1 MQSAFTGIE
10 MGKRSV
16 VAHAQGLST
25 VGHNITNAATEGY
38 SRQRVEMSPY
48 EPIYVPGLN
57 REETAGQMG
66 QGVVT
71 ERISRAHDS
80 ILERRIVSQSSGK
93 GYWDVRDSY
102 ILMAEQVYNE
112 PSELSVRGLMDKF
125 WESWQDLSLHPEDN
139 ASRLAIIERGD
150 SLMDG
155 IHRRYEGLKDIRE
168 MLEQDIQVTVD
179 RVNNIT
185 SDIADLNREI
195 IKVKAMG
202 DEPNDLLD
210 RRDLLVRKL
219 ADIIDISV
227 DDRDPDEFTV
237 HSGGMHLVQGD
248 VVTKIA
254 ADPDPRNEGYSRV
267 VWEASGED
275 FRPKNGRLAAMVE
288 LRDGDIR
295 KEIQELDTMT
305 VNFVDMVNEV
315 HRAGYGLNGKT
326 GIDFFTEYPFV
337 ANANGNYDRNGD
349 GAFDS
354 TYIYRINGSNSLNP
368 QEQVGI
374 SGTLRLSGSDG
385 TVEIDYEPTD
395 TVDDIVKRIN
405 ASGSEVVARFDRLGR
420 LSLKGTPAAGI
431 ENPDFVIR
439 GIEDSGQFLVGY
451 AGILEA
457 SGQEGAYSWDGA
469 DGVLALRGGE
479 DGAGY
484 AVAPLSH
491 PSGWIEINRQ
501 VKAEPATIAAGL
513 GENGRPAQPGDGSAA
528 LAIAALRDRDVMV
541 GSYRSFDE
549 YFSSAVARV
558 GLKGETAQRSLE
570 TEEAIMKDL
579 SDRRESIAGV
589 NLDEELANMIKF
601 QHGYA
606 AASRF
611 ITAVDEMLDVII
623 NRMGA

>member
-210 RRDLLVRKL
+210 RRDLLVRNL
-219 ADIIDISV
+219 RISSTSV
-227 DDRDPDEFTV
+227 WMIGIPMNLPFIPGECIWFR
-237 HSGGMHLVQGD
+237 GM
-248 VVTKIA
+248 
-254 ADPDPRNEGYSRV
+254 
-267 VWEASGED
+267 W
-275 FRPKNGRLAAMVE
+275 
-288 LRDGDIR
+288 
-295 KEIQELDTMT
+295 
-305 VNFVDMVNEV
+305 
-315 HRAGYGLNGKT
+315 
-326 GIDFFTEYPFV
+326 
-337 ANANGNYDRNGD
+337 
-349 GAFDS
+349 
-354 TYIYRINGSNSLNP
+354 
-368 QEQVGI
+368 
-374 SGTLRLSGSDG
+374 
-385 TVEIDYEPTD
+385 
-395 TVDDIVKRIN
+395 
-405 ASGSEVVARFDRLGR
+405 
-420 LSLKGTPAAGI
+420 
-431 ENPDFVIR
+431 
-439 GIEDSGQFLVGY
+439 
-451 AGILEA
+451 
-457 SGQEGAYSWDGA
+457 
-469 DGVLALRGGE
+469 
-479 DGAGY
+479 
-484 AVAPLSH
+484 
-491 PSGWIEINRQ
+491 
-501 VKAEPATIAAGL
+501 
-513 GENGRPAQPGDGSAA
+513 
-528 LAIAALRDRDVMV
+528 
-541 GSYRSFDE
+541 
-549 YFSSAVARV
+549 
-558 GLKGETAQRSLE
+558 
-570 TEEAIMKDL
+570 
-579 SDRRESIAGV
+579 
-589 NLDEELANMIKF
+589 
-601 QHGYA
+601 
-606 AASRF
+606 
-611 ITAVDEMLDVII
+611 
-623 NRMGA
+623 